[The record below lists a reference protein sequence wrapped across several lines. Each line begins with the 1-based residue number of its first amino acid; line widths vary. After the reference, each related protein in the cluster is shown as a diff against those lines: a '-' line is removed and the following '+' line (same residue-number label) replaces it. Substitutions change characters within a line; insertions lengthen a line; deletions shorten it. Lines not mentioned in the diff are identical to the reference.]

1 MAVLM
6 GFHPGSLLLI
16 NQIKSDRGCLL
27 LAVVMKFKSGYSFS
41 VEVAT
46 QVVPKKL
53 GITVV
58 QNDQGDKVPTH
69 TTTGWRVCIDYR
81 RLNFVTLKN
90 HFPLPFIDQILKK
103 LAG

>member
-69 TTTGWRVCIDYR
+69 TTTGWRKKSWMEALEMLQMITTIGTWNTTICH
-81 RLNFVTLKN
+81 TE
-90 HFPLPFIDQILKK
+90 PL
-103 LAG
+103 

>member
-69 TTTGWRVCIDYR
+69 TTTEKIVDGGTGDVADDHYHWYMVKSTSQ
-81 RLNFVTLKN
+81 NPAQT
-90 HFPLPFIDQILKK
+90 
-103 LAG
+103 